1 MSRWSDA
8 FCRSSAAAALPG
20 IVAAQGPA
28 CPICGTNPT
37 IRELIDYEAFCGIGA
52 EPAYAGPEITVQ
64 ELEREAAIGKPITV
78 DVREPHEWEIVHLE
92 GAG

>member
-1 MSRWSDA
+1 
-8 FCRSSAAAALPG
+8 
-20 IVAAQGPA
+20 
-28 CPICGTNPT
+28 
-37 IRELIDYEAFCGIGA
+37 LIDYEAFCGIGA